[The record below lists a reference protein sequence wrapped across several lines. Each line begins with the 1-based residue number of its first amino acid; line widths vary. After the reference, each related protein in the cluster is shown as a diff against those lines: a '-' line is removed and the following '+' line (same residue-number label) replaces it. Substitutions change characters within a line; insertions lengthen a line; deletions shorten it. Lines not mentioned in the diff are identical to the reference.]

1 MSALPI
7 TAAGLPL
14 PPTGFEAP
22 APLPFSLVI
31 PCYNEAG
38 AIEATVRHLD
48 TLLASHFD
56 PASFEIIV
64 VDDGSTD
71 GSGAILTALAIELP
85 HLLVLRHEQNIG
97 YGASLKTAI
106 RRARGHRIAIT
117 DADGTY
123 PHDRMPDLLTT
134 PGTMVVGARVGDDV
148 NYSRLRAVPKL
159 FLRRYAQWITRRTI
173 PDINSGMRVFDRALA
188 MRHFHLFPDGFSF
201 TTTITMAAL
210 MEEADVR
217 FLPISYAHRVG
228 SSKIAPI
235 RDTLRF
241 ILLISRTGMYFA
253 PLRILGPVV
262 VTAWLLTIASLVH
275 DLWALDFNDLSVLL
289 LSLALNL
296 TTLALVADMLRR
308 RTER

>member
-1 MSALPI
+1 M
-7 TAAGLPL
+7 
-14 PPTGFEAP
+14 
-22 APLPFSLVI
+22 
-31 PCYNEAG
+31 
-38 AIEATVRHLD
+38 RHLD
-48 TLLASHFD
+48 TMLSGRFD

-71 GSGAILTALAIELP
+71 GSGAILAALASELP
-85 HLLVLRHEQNIG
+85 HLVLLRHERNQG
-97 YGASLKTAI
+97 YGASLKSAI
-106 RRARGHRIAIT
+106 RRARGLRIAIT

-123 PHDRMPDLLTT
+123 PHDRLPDLI
-134 PGTMVVGARVGDDV
+134 GIDAAMVVGARVGDDV
-148 NYSRLRAVPKL
+148 DYSKLRAVPKV
-159 FLRRYAQWITRRTI
+159 FLRRYAEWVTRRTI

-217 FLPISYAHRVG
+217 FTPIGYAKRVG

-241 ILLISRTGMYFA
+241 ITLISRTGMYFA

-262 VTAWLLTIASLVH
+262 LAVWLLLIFSLGR
-275 DLWALDFNDLSVLL
+275 DIYLRNFNDLSILL